1 MVSLSF
7 LTLSS
12 LLLLCLSSASATVED
27 DRKAYIV
34 YMGALPSDSQ
44 YSATSHH
51 QHILQQV
58 TSSVENSLVRNYGRS
73 FNGFEA
79 KLTESERE
87 KLSAMEGVVSI
98 FPSKKLDLHT
108 TRSWDFMGFGDEFK
122 HNPEAES
129 DIVVGVID
137 GGIWPESKSF
147 SDKGLSPPP
156 AKWKGVCKGG
166 SNFTCNNKLIGARF
180 YVSESARDFK
190 GHGTHTSSIAVG
202 SKVEGTS
209 FYGIANG
216 TARGGVPSARIA
228 MYKVCTGPM
237 CDTGAIL
244 AAFDDAIA
252 DGVDVI
258 TISMGGSPAPLESD
272 PISIAAFHAMEKGIL
287 TVNSAG
293 NTGQRQESTGSTSPW
308 VLTVAASTTDRKFVT
323 KVALGN
329 GKELSGTSINSFKL
343 NGTNFPFSYGKSGS
357 RSCSEEDAR
366 RCKPGCI
373 DLSLV
378 GKILVCDESLLG
390 TDLISSKAIGAI
402 IQGKVSHPVINR
414 RIPVAFVLQDQYS
427 LLLSYINSTTKPE
440 GTILKTE
447 TTNGADAPVIAPFSS
462 RGPNTILGDILKP
475 DIMAPGVNIL
485 AAYSPFAPLV
495 STDDDG
501 RRSSYNFL
509 SGTSMSCPHVAG
521 VAAYLKTV
529 YPKWS
534 PSAIQSAI
542 MTTAWPM
549 NASISEDANEFAYG
563 SGHLNP
569 TKAADPGLVYET
581 TGDDY
586 LKMLCSANYTAIQL
600 KVIAGRAVSCPKG
613 LNLMIKDL
621 NYPSMSARFNS
632 SSKPSEITF
641 SRTVTNVG
649 PASSTYKAK
658 VVSAASDL
666 KVEIEPNTLSF
677 KSVGEKKPFTVKVS
691 GISSAD
697 FQSATLV
704 WSDGSRTVRSPIVIS
719 S

>member
-1 MVSLSF
+1 
-7 LTLSS
+7 
-12 LLLLCLSSASATVED
+12 
-27 DRKAYIV
+27 
-34 YMGALPSDSQ
+34 MGALPSDGQ
-44 YSATSHH
+44 YSAASHH

-58 TSSVENSLVRNYGRS
+58 TRLSILNSVENSLVRNYGRS

-87 KLSAMEGVVSI
+87 KLSAMEGVVSV
-98 FPSKKLDLHT
+98 FPSIKLDLHT
-108 TRSWDFMGFGDEFK
+108 TKSWDFMGFGDKFK
-122 HNPEAES
+122 HNPEVES

-180 YVSESARDFK
+180 YVGESARDLQ
-190 GHGTHTSSIAVG
+190 GHGTHTSSTAAG
-202 SKVEGTS
+202 SKVEGAS

-216 TARGGVPSARIA
+216 TARGGIPSARIA
-228 MYKVCTGPM
+228 MYKVCNGKS

-258 TISMGGSPAPLESD
+258 TISIGGAPTALVSD
-272 PISIAAFHAMEKGIL
+272 PISIAAFHAVEKGIL

-293 NTGQRQESTGSTSPW
+293 NSGPVPGSVGSTSPW

-329 GKELSGTSINSFKL
+329 GKRTQGTSINGFKL
-343 NGTNFPFSYGKSGS
+343 NGTKFPFSYGESGS
-357 RSCSEEDAR
+357 SSCSKDDVR
-366 RCKPGCI
+366 RCESGCI
-373 DLSLV
+373 DSSLD
-378 GKILVCDESLLG
+378 GKILVCDKPIKEV
-390 TDLISSKAIGAI
+390 DVESSKAIGVI
-402 IQGKVSHPVINR
+402 IQGKVKRPFITG
-414 RIPVAFVLQDQYS
+414 IPLSVLPEDQYP
-427 LLLSYINSTTKPE
+427 LLTSYIQSTSKPE

-447 TTNGADAPVIAPFSS
+447 MTNGADAPLMASFSS
-462 RGPNTILGDILKP
+462 RGPNIILDVLKP
-475 DIMAPGVNIL
+475 DITAPGVNIL
-485 AAYSPFAPLV
+485 AAYSVEAPLV
-495 STDDDG
+495 PGTDDG

-529 YPKWS
+529 HPKWS
-534 PSAIQSAI
+534 PSAIKSAI

-549 NASISEDANEFAYG
+549 NSSISEAANEFAYG

-569 TKAADPGLVYET
+569 TKAADPGLIYEI

-586 LKMLCSANYTAIQL
+586 LQMLCSMDYSAGEL
-600 KVIAGRAVSCPKG
+600 KAIAGRDVSCPKG
-613 LNLMIKDL
+613 SNLAVKDL
-621 NYPSMSARFNS
+621 NYPSMSARFDWS
-632 SSKPSEITF
+632 SPSKPSEITF

-649 PASSTYKAK
+649 PASSTYKAE
-658 VVSAASDL
+658 VVSSSEL
-666 KVEIEPNTLSF
+666 KIEIEPNTLSF
-677 KSVGEKKPFTVKVS
+677 KSVGEKKSFTVKVT
-691 GISSAD
+691 GMSSRN
-697 FQSATLV
+697 FESATLV
-704 WSDGSRTVRSPIVIS
+704 WSDGSRTVRSPVVIYT
-719 S
+719 

>member
-1 MVSLSF
+1 MASLGF
-7 LTLSS
+7 LSLSS
-12 LLLLCLSSASATVED
+12 LLLLCLCSASATVED

-44 YSATSHH
+44 YSAMSHH

-87 KLSAMEGVVSI
+87 KLSAMEGVVSV
-98 FPSKKLDLHT
+98 FPSMKLSLQT
-108 TRSWDFMGFGDEFK
+108 TRSWDFMGFGDNFK
-122 HNPEAES
+122 RNPEIES
-129 DIVVGVID
+129 DIVIGVID
-137 GGIWPESKSF
+137 SGIWPESKSF

-166 SNFTCNNKLIGARF
+166 LNFTCNNKLIGARF
-180 YVSESARDFK
+180 YVGESARDLS
-190 GHGTHTSSIAVG
+190 GHGTHTSSTAAG
-202 SKVEGTS
+202 SKVEGAS

-228 MYKVCTGPM
+228 TYKVCEDEL
-237 CDTGAIL
+237 CDSGSIL

-252 DGVDVI
+252 DAVDVI
-258 TISMGGSPAPLESD
+258 TISIGGAPAALDYD
-272 PISIAAFHAMEKGIL
+272 PISIAAFHAMDKGIL

-293 NTGQRQESTGSTSPW
+293 NSGPISGSVGSISPW
-308 VLTVAASTTDRKFVT
+308 ILTVAASTTDRKFIT

-329 GKELSGTSINSFKL
+329 GKELSGTSINGFKL
-343 NGTNFPFSYGKSGS
+343 NGTKFPFSYGKSGS
-357 RSCSEEDAR
+357 NSCSEDDVR
-366 RCKPGCI
+366 RCKSGCI
-373 DLSLV
+373 DSTLD
-378 GKILVCDESLLG
+378 GKILVCDQPLLKG
-390 TDLISSKAIGAI
+390 SIGSSKPAGVI
-402 IQGKVSHPVINR
+402 IQGNVSRPVISTV
-414 RIPVAFVLQDQYS
+414 PLAFLPEDQYS
-427 LLLSYINSTTKPE
+427 LLTSYIKSTAKPE

-447 TTNGADAPVIAPFSS
+447 TTNGVDAPVMATFSS

-475 DIMAPGVNIL
+475 DITAPGVNIL
-485 AAYSPFAPLV
+485 AAYSAVATLV
-495 STDDDG
+495 PGIDDG

-509 SGTSMSCPHVAG
+509 SGTSMACPHVAG
-521 VAAYLKTV
+521 VAAYLKTIH
-529 YPKWS
+529 PKWS
-534 PSAIQSAI
+534 PSTIKSAI

-549 NASISEDANEFAYG
+549 NASSSEEVNEFAYG

-569 TKAADPGLVYET
+569 TKAADPGLVYEI

-586 LKMLCSANYTAIQL
+586 LKMLCSANYTAGEL
-600 KVIAGRAVSCPKG
+600 KAIAGRAVSCPEG
-613 LNLMIKDL
+613 PNLAIKDL
-621 NYPSMSARFNS
+621 NYPSLSVRFNS

-658 VVSAASDL
+658 VVSSSDL

-677 KSVGEKKPFTVKVS
+677 KSVGEKKLFIVKVS
-691 GISSAD
+691 GMSSAD
-697 FQSATLV
+697 FESATLV
-704 WSDGSRTVRSPIVIS
+704 WSDGSRTVRSPIVIYT
-719 S
+719 